1 MITKDLFDKEVL
13 DINADKVGKLLDID
27 FDLKSG
33 IVNHIIVQAGL
44 FKLYDINVSQIDKI
58 GDKLILGIAKK
69 DLKKKA

>member
-1 MITKDLFDKEVL
+1 M
-13 DINADKVGKLLDID
+13 DID

>member
-33 IVNHIIVQAGL
+33 IVNHIIVQSGL
-44 FKLYDINVSQIDKI
+44 FKQYDINVSQIDKI
-58 GDKLILGIAKK
+58 GDKLILGITKK